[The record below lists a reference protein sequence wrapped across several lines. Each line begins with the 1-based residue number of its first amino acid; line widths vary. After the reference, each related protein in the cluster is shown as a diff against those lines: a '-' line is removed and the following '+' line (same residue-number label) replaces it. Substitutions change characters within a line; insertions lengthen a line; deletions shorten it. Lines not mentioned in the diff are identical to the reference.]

1 MGKTDSEGIARAM
14 ANLRELIERLTPNL
28 ISDKEVMQAYFWVY
42 AGMRYSERNQD
53 LRDAFQYL
61 REAGCGYGEAYR
73 KTVGIYHVLGRSS
86 QGLAV
91 LHSMLP
97 THVALLNNLSR
108 AIIRPSDCILR
119 YELAEPETSAW
130 PRGLLDE

>member
-1 MGKTDSEGIARAM
+1 MSKVYSEAM
-14 ANLRELIERLTPNL
+14 AQAQANLRELIERLTPNL

-42 AGMRYSERNQD
+42 AGVRYSERNQD

-73 KTVGIYHVLGRSS
+73 KIVGIYHALGRSA

-97 THVALLNNLSR
+97 THVVLLDQLSR
-108 AIIRPSDCILR
+108 ALIRPSDCVWLR
-119 YELAEPETSAW
+119 LP
-130 PRGLLDE
+130 LDE